1 MRWTVIPSRSNKLS
15 TANIQINFNTVHS
28 PAHFFSKKTAFP
40 YKSVA
45 LAPIALRSQPVPV
58 GPFGAARR
66 GWRLRPFAAGR
77 TRPLVETRFIASPAA
92 CGFVPVGPLAPG
104 VTPL

>member
-58 GPFGAARR
+58 GPF
-66 GWRLRPFAAGR
+66 AAGR
-77 TRPLVETRFIASPAA
+77 PRTNKFQYRVRPRTLFFKNRPF
-92 CGFVPVGPLAPG
+92 FL
-104 VTPL
+104 